1 MMSRAN
7 NLRPRSRLTDVNKIQ
22 MTRLAKHN
30 KEFGSQDRNK
40 DTKQLIQQ
48 EHAGSFVFAY

>member
-48 EHAGSFVFAY
+48 EHAGSFVFA